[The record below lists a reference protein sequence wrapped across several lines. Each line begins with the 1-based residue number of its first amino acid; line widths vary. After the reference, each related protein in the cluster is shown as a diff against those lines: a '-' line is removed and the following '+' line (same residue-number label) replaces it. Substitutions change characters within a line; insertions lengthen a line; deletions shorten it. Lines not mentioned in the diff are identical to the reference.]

1 MVGGMKLETANLTPG
16 HMRMEIEVIKMEENK
31 KQDEEDD
38 DQLDNSTKKV
48 PDGYKIIDEVG
59 QGIKQYKQTLWK
71 VEHIATGNHYLIKHV
86 RHEGRNGIAPGVYR
100 EICILKHLTR
110 CGAPNI
116 VKILHTITAK
126 KRLFIVYE
134 NMSMHLKKYINRYPI
149 SDHQIQQIA
158 GSILRGVDFYL
169 TKGFLHRDIKPINL
183 MVSERGEIKI
193 AGFGLSTR
201 MFYPTHPLSNEV
213 QSLWYRAP
221 EIVLGEKNYG
231 WAIDAWSVGVIFAE
245 LRNKLEL
252 FRADSKID
260 LLFKIFQLKGTPNKE
275 RWPDAKRLPNHSDA
289 FPRWRPLPLFAV
301 LDNLPAPFV
310 NLIERLTELDPKK
323 RISPGE
329 ALKHRYFQTNL
340 EDNISLLDSL
350 C

>member
-1 MVGGMKLETANLTPG
+1 MKLETADVTPG
-16 HMRMEIEVIKMEENK
+16 HTRMEIGVINVEENK
-31 KQDEEDD
+31 KQDDEDE
-38 DQLDNSTKKV
+38 DQLDNTKKA
-48 PDGYKIIDEVG
+48 PDGYRVLDEVVEG
-59 QGIKQYKQTLWK
+59 MSEPNHTLWK
-71 VEHIATGNHYLIKHV
+71 VEHIATGKHYLIKHV
-86 RHEGRNGIAPGVYR
+86 QHEDRNGIAPSVYR

-134 NMSMHLKKYINRYPI
+134 NMSMHLRRYINRYPI

-169 TKGFLHRDIKPINL
+169 TKGFLHRDLKPINV
-183 MVSERGEIKI
+183 MVSERGGIKI
-193 AGFGLSTR
+193 AGFGLGTR
-201 MFYPTHPLSNEV
+201 MFNPTHPLSNEV

-221 EIVLGEKNYG
+221 EIVLGERNYG
-231 WAIDAWSVGVIFAE
+231 WAIDAWSVGVIFSE
-245 LRNKLEL
+245 LGNKLEL

-260 LLFKIFQLKGTPNKE
+260 LLFKIFQLKGTPNKD
-275 RWPDAKRLPNHSDA
+275 RWPDAKRLPNYSEA

-301 LDNLPAPFV
+301 LDNLPPPFI

-340 EDNISLLDSL
+340 EDNYAMLDSL